1 MPHVTPEIGLPTLA
15 FCSDGQ
21 RPIGEIDGWPVG
33 TRREKSGNSGT
44 QSERDESVTGRIGGG
59 TVTRSRIQQLVCV
72 SGLVLAG
79 CQGQV
84 PNTGLVAMSGS
95 ERMIVVSKNQPPVV
109 NLRGVVQLPASLI
122 AQGGGNL
129 ISQGGGNL
137 IGQTASTYRLL
148 DANRV
153 VDPVMDVFLADGSGR
168 VIAGLPIVRGDRA
181 GRFVIPRVPAMLVYQ
196 LMARVSLQ
204 DGQRV
209 ELQSLV
215 QPKVGSQG
223 VEISPATT
231 LVTEAILNSNG
242 QKLASYDDALFQRA
256 KRLVVE
262 QLQAESSVDWT
273 RRDAV
278 STLRENVLANVPVL
292 KTLVTD
298 VAQQITTAPTQ
309 REERVQQLVIDAIV
323 QALPPNVRET
333 IIADDVQLKV
343 STTEQGQVQLI
354 GLNSKTGVQ
363 TELNA
368 TVETNAETGSG
379 TTQTVVKRKNPQSG
393 VDTTAQA
400 VTITATDTQTQ
411 RTTTTTV
418 DGQTGQTIKVDTD
431 LTTGVSTETIA
442 EPNPASPS
450 ITLSPPAK
458 EPGLPLTKE
467 TTTRQSLPSPPAKEP
482 GLPLTKETT
491 TPQSLPSP
499 PAKESGLPLRR
510 ETTTPLVVPSPPA
523 RISASPLKK
532 EII

>member
-1 MPHVTPEIGLPTLA
+1 M
-15 FCSDGQ
+15 
-21 RPIGEIDGWPVG
+21 
-33 TRREKSGNSGT
+33 
-44 QSERDESVTGRIGGG
+44 
-59 TVTRSRIQQLVCV
+59 TRSRIRPLVWV
-72 SGLVLAG
+72 SVLALAG
-79 CQGQV
+79 CQGQM
-84 PNTGLVAMSGS
+84 PNVGLRAMSGS
-95 ERMIVVSKNQPPVV
+95 ERTLVLSKNQPPVV
-109 NLRGVVQLPASLI
+109 NLRGVVEFPASLI
-122 AQGGGNL
+122 SQGGGNL

-168 VIAGLPIVRGDRA
+168 VIAGLPIVRGDQA

-196 LMARVSLQ
+196 LVARLSLQ
-204 DGQRV
+204 DGRRV

-223 VEISPATT
+223 IEVSPATT
-231 LVTEAILNSNG
+231 LVTETILNSSG
-242 QKLASYDDALFQRA
+242 LKLASYDDALFQRA

-262 QLQAESSVDWT
+262 QLQAESPVDWT

-278 STLRENVLANVPVL
+278 STLRETVLANVPAV

-379 TTQTVVKRKNPQSG
+379 TTQTVVKRTNPQSG
-393 VDTTAQA
+393 VDTTLEA
-400 VTITATDTQTQ
+400 VTVTATDAQKQ

-418 DGQTGQTIKVDTD
+418 DRQTGQTIKVDTD

-442 EPNPASPS
+442 ETRSAAPS
-450 ITLSPPAK
+450 IMLSPPAK

-467 TTTRQSLPSPPAKEP
+467 TITRQSLPSPPAKEP
-482 GLPLTKETT
+482 RLPLTKETT

-499 PAKESGLPLRR
+499 PAKEPRLPLTK
-510 ETTTPLVVPSPPA
+510 ETTTPQSMPSPPAKEPGLPLTKETNTPQSLPSPPA
-523 RISASPLKK
+523 RISASPPTKAIVSPARVASAVDGHESVYIDNLPEPLHGSKK
-532 EII
+532 PVLE